1 MDRDQIVK
9 LYSDLNDVVFVDGL
23 FDQVKESDLIEDIS
37 YKLWTQKN
45 CTIYIRRD
53 IFYSI
58 QLILT

>member
-1 MDRDQIVK
+1 MDRDQIVN
-9 LYSDLNDVVFVDGL
+9 LYSDLNNVVFVDGL
-23 FDQVKESDLIEDIS
+23 FDQEKESDLIG

-58 QLILT
+58 QVILT